1 MFLWIL
7 DSSASQ
13 QVWPVQVW
21 SLRAIRYLGSWH
33 LVVYQQMIRAYL
45 VQGIVRD
52 VYYKENKTS
61 INSNERQVETHSL
74 D

>member
-1 MFLWIL
+1 
-7 DSSASQ
+7 
-13 QVWPVQVW
+13 
-21 SLRAIRYLGSWH
+21 
-33 LVVYQQMIRAYL
+33 MIRAYL